1 MSAPNPTPIEQI
13 AALADRMRPHWS
25 KTAVEHLEAELETA
39 AIGPEPDLVRAG
51 ALVVI
56 MMERKAA

>member
-1 MSAPNPTPIEQI
+1 MPDQTALSQI
-13 AALADRMRPHWS
+13 AEMANRMRPHWA
-25 KTAVEHLEAELETA
+25 KAEKAAIEAELELA

-56 MMERKAA
+56 MLERGAA